1 MAAPGIF
8 RKALCA
14 GMAFAL
20 LGAFCF
26 SILPAKA
33 QTGTN
38 TLVLGTVQTSE
49 YPKIQVNF
57 WPFDQEGKLFTK
69 LSAGD
74 VHLLENERE
83 VKLDSLE
90 LLQPGTHFV
99 IAVNESRTLAN
110 SYSGTT
116 RMDRMKAVWLA
127 WAKAQ
132 SITTLDDLSLVTN
145 AGVTQNQLSKP
156 SDWVQALNDYQ
167 PDLKGSQASLTSF
180 SQSINLLSSL
190 PATDQ
195 KSRTLLYIT
204 AMPGESDLATLKDQV
219 NLAVQSRIR
228 LFIWLVGPQSYS
240 SEAGTVVLQQAA
252 ALTGGDFFLFS
263 GAEDLPELSSY
274 LDPYNY
280 QYRLTYTTQIQ
291 ASSENNLALT
301 ISNKEYNAESEK
313 QAFSL
318 TIGAPNPVFL
328 SPPSAITLNW
338 VRSADKK
345 TWQLSPASL
354 TVKYLVEFQDG
365 HPRTLSAVRLFVD
378 DKLVEEDLS
387 APFDE
392 LTWDLSQMSESGK
405 HTLQL
410 YVEDQVGLTAKTI
423 EWPVQ
428 VTVTPKPQNTLE
440 KLTEQIGLTNLVIIF
455 FLLVAAVVMVFG
467 LRRLLLKGPRS
478 FKPRKKTEKDPL
490 KQEVDIAESEYVMKG
505 SDNEPPGWPRLP
517 GGGKAQARLVTIGSG
532 TSIALPATDT
542 LLGSDAKHCDV
553 VLSGPTIAS
562 IHAQIFCDASKHFY
576 IADKGSTA
584 GTWLNYAPVSS
595 HGTRLQH
602 GDLVNIGA
610 LKFRFEVINPEGR
623 TIQVVP
629 YQD

>member
-1 MAAPGIF
+1 MVAHKF
-8 RKALCA
+8 FQKALSA
-14 GMAFAL
+14 GMAIAL

-33 QTGTN
+33 QSGAN
-38 TLVLGTVQTSE
+38 TLVLGTVQTGD
-49 YPKIQVNF
+49 YPKLQINF

-69 LSAGD
+69 LSASD
-74 VHLLENERE
+74 IHLMENERE
-83 VKLDSLE
+83 VKIDSLE

-132 SITTLDDLSLVTN
+132 SITTLDDLSLVINT
-145 AGVTQNQLSKP
+145 GVAQNQLSKP
-156 SDWVQALNDYQ
+156 SEWVQALNDYQ

-195 KSRTLLYIT
+195 KSRTILYIT
-204 AMPGESDLATLKDQV
+204 AMPGESDLASLKDQV
-219 NLAVQSRIR
+219 NLAVQARIR

-240 SEAGTVVLQQAA
+240 TEAGTAVLQQAA
-252 ALTGGDFFLFS
+252 AQTGGEFFLFS
-263 GAEDLPELSSY
+263 GAEDLPQLSTY
-274 LDPYNY
+274 LEPYNY
-280 QYRLTYTTQIQ
+280 EYRLTYTTQVQ
-291 ASSENNLALT
+291 TSSENTLALT

-318 TIGAPNPVFL
+318 TIAAPNPIFL

-345 TWQLSPASL
+345 TWQISPASL
-354 TVKYLVEFQDG
+354 PLKYLVEFQDG
-365 HPRTLSAVRLFVD
+365 HPRTLTAVRLFVD

-392 LTWDLSQMSESGK
+392 LTWDLSQINESGK
-405 HTLQL
+405 HSLQL

-423 EWPVQ
+423 EWPVE
-428 VTVTPKPQNTLE
+428 VTVTPKPQNSFE
-440 KLTEQIGLTNLVIIF
+440 KLTERIGVTNLVIIG
-455 FLLVAAVVMVFG
+455 FLVLAAVVMVFG
-467 LRRLLLKGPRS
+467 LRRLLLKGPRA
-478 FKPRKKTEKDPL
+478 FKPRKKAEKDPL
-490 KQEVDIAESEYVMKG
+490 KQEVDIAESEYVMKA
-505 SDNEPPGWPRLP
+505 SDNEPLGWPRLP

-562 IHAQIFCDASKHFY
+562 VHAQIFCDASKHFY

-610 LKFRFEVINPEGR
+610 LKFRFEVLNPEGR
-623 TIQVVP
+623 TIQVLP
-629 YQD
+629 YKD

>member
-1 MAAPGIF
+1 MIARRLF
-8 RKALCA
+8 QKALSA
-14 GMAFAL
+14 GMAIAL

-26 SILPAKA
+26 SILPAQA
-33 QTGTN
+33 QAGAN
-38 TLVLGTVQTSE
+38 TLILSQVQTSD
-49 YPKIQVNF
+49 YPKLQVNF

-69 LSAGD
+69 LSASD
-74 VHLLENERE
+74 VHLMENERE
-83 VKLDSLE
+83 VKIDSLE

-110 SYSGTT
+110 SYSGST
-116 RMDRMKAVWLA
+116 RMERIKAIWLT

-167 PDLKGSQASLTSF
+167 PDLKGSQASPASF
-180 SQSINLLSSL
+180 SQAINLLSSL
-190 PATDQ
+190 PGTDQ
-195 KSRTLLYIT
+195 KSRAILYVT
-204 AMPGESDLATLKDQV
+204 AMPTESDLATLKDQA
-219 NLAVQSRIR
+219 NLAVQARIR

-240 SEAGTVVLQQAA
+240 TEPGTAVLQQAA
-252 ALTGGDFFLFS
+252 ALTGGSFFLFS
-263 GAEDLPELSSY
+263 GAEDLPELSTY
-274 LDPYNY
+274 LEPYNY
-280 QYRLTYTTQIQ
+280 EYRLTYTTQIQ
-291 ASSENNLALT
+291 ASSENSLALT
-301 ISNKEYNAESEK
+301 IANKEYNAESDK

-318 TIGAPNPVFL
+318 TIGAPNPIFL

-345 TWQLSPASL
+345 NWQLSPASL
-354 TVKYLVEFQDG
+354 TLKYLVEFQDG
-365 HPRTLSAVRLFVD
+365 HPRDLTAVRLFVD
-378 DKLVEEDLS
+378 DKLVQEDLA

-392 LTWDLSQMSESGK
+392 LTWDVSQLTESGK

-410 YVEDQVGLTAKTI
+410 FVEDKVGLTAKTI

-428 VTVTPKPQNTLE
+428 VTVTPKPQNAFE
-440 KLTEQIGLTNLVIIF
+440 KLTEQIGLTNLIIIG

-478 FKPRKKTEKDPL
+478 FKPRKKSDKDPL
-490 KQEVDIAESEYVMKG
+490 KQEVDIAESEYVMKA
-505 SDNEPPGWPRLP
+505 SDNEPLGWPRLP

-532 TSIALPATDT
+532 TSIALPASDT
-542 LLGSDAKHCDV
+542 LLGSDPKLSDV

-562 IHAQIFCDASKHFY
+562 VHTQIFCDASKHFY
-576 IADKGSTA
+576 IADKGSRA

-595 HGTRLQH
+595 HGTHLQH

-610 LKFRFEVINPEGR
+610 LKFRFEVLNPEGR
-623 TIQVVP
+623 SIQVLP